1 MIVIPQGGF
10 PLSKMYVYDWS
21 FFFLSFKW
29 GDTGGWGDGGN
40 FFFFEKRGWSRH
52 AHILY
57 YFRSSTR
64 AGRPTGWYKI
74 LHQYYYRDEWEL
86 YDLNTDPQELYDLAT
101 DPKHQDIFHIMQK
114 TFSDWLLE
122 THDPWRCMPHSVLSQ
137 GGMSPH
143 GQ

>member
-1 MIVIPQGGF
+1 MYSNPQKI
-10 PLSKMYVYDWS
+10 LSTLTGKLKKLTE
-21 FFFLSFKW
+21 FLLMPHFV
-29 GDTGGWGDGGN
+29 
-40 FFFFEKRGWSRH
+40 
-52 AHILY
+52 L
-57 YFRSSTR
+57 RSSTR

-86 YDLNTDPQELYDLAT
+86 YDLDTDPQELYNLAT

-137 GGMSPH
+137 GNFTSWTMKLSSDT
-143 GQ
+143 